1 MIKSDILECVCQVDN
16 LRHGE
21 TYSFRV
27 ASVARD
33 PSSGTEGATL
43 VTSEPSKP
51 SSPLV
56 IPDSSVPIAD
66 ISISDPVSRSN
77 NSNSVSKIH
86 SFPSLQDPSLKSNQH
101 SKCFLFDLFVV
112 KCVAT

>member
-1 MIKSDILECVCQVDN
+1 MDFFSQVVKSDILECVCQVDN

-33 PSSGTEGATL
+33 PSSGTESGGGAATL

-77 NSNSVSKIH
+77 NSNSVSKNQ
-86 SFPSLQDPSLKSNQH
+86 FPKTARPL
-101 SKCFLFDLFVV
+101 
-112 KCVAT
+112 T